1 MCEVYTTLPQMTMD
15 TRVQKEG
22 ESECKLKDMRM
33 EKTRTETLQAR
44 LPFIPWLT
52 LTTKLC
58 IPSWLNA
65 VMIIVD

>member
-1 MCEVYTTLPQMTMD
+1 MYTTLPQMTMH

-33 EKTRTETLQAR
+33 EKPRTETLQAR

-52 LTTKLC
+52 LTKLF
-58 IPSWLNA
+58 
-65 VMIIVD
+65 VVDSFP